1 MTLSSGDSMK
11 PAGEQ
16 LPLTQEVTGKR
27 QVLLVAGEA
36 SGDLHGADLVEA
48 LKRQAP
54 EVEVF
59 GVGGTRLREAGMQV
73 LVDTAEV
80 AGMGLVE
87 MKDKLPALVRA
98 YRLLKRILCS
108 SPPDLLVLIDFPEF
122 NLRLAKV
129 AKRYGVPVLY
139 YIGPQVW
146 AWRQSRVHTMARWVD
161 RLVVVFHFE
170 PPWYAQAGC
179 AAEFVGHPLVD
190 RARPSRT
197 RAETLL
203 GCGLDPAKR
212 TVVLLPGSRSQE
224 VRYLLPRL
232 LRAAEI
238 LGAGYQFVVAVA
250 PTLAATDIE
259 TVVNKAA
266 VQVQVVRGD
275 TYNLVH
281 AADLALVAS
290 GTATLETALLGRPMV
305 IVYRMALLTYV
316 LARLLVRVPFIG
328 MPNLIAGRRVVP
340 ELVQGEATGERI
352 AAEAKRI
359 LDTPAVREEMIA
371 GLSEVRRQLGEGGA
385 AARAAAVALR
395 MLQGG

>member
-1 MTLSSGDSMK
+1 MN
-11 PAGEQ
+11 PAEECF
-16 LPLTQEVTGKR
+16 PLAQEVRGKKR
-27 QVLLVAGEA
+27 VLLVAGEA

-59 GVGGTRLREAGMQV
+59 GIGGTHLREAGMEV
-73 LVDTAEV
+73 LVDTANI

-87 MKDKLPALVRA
+87 LKDKLPALMRA
-98 YRLLKRILCS
+98 YRLLKQILRS

-129 AKRYGVPVLY
+129 AKRCGVPVLY

-146 AWRQSRVHTMARWVD
+146 AWRRNRVHTIARWVD
-161 RLVVVFHFE
+161 RLAVVFPFE

-197 RAETLL
+197 RAETLV
-203 GCGLDPAKR
+203 GYGLDPAQK
-212 TVVLLPGSRSQE
+212 TVLLLPGSRSQE
-224 VRYLLPRL
+224 VRYLLPPL

-238 LGAGYQFVVAVA
+238 LGAKYQFVVAVA
-250 PTLAATDIE
+250 PTLAVTDIE
-259 TVVNKAA
+259 TVVNQAA
-266 VQVQVVRGD
+266 VQIQVVSGD
-275 TYNLVH
+275 TYNLIH

-290 GTATLETALLGRPMV
+290 GTATLETALLGQPMV
-305 IVYRMALLTYV
+305 IVYRTAPLTYT

-328 MPNLIAGRRVVP
+328 MPSLIAGRKLVP
-340 ELVQGEATGERI
+340 ELVQGEVTGERI

-385 AARAAAVALR
+385 AVRAAAIALE
-395 MLQGG
+395 MLRAKPVV